1 MGHTERALVR
11 AVSTWGPGGPARDV
25 FPWESQGTLL
35 REPEKEE
42 GDVRGSWG
50 QDRRYGVVEEE
61 LGVQSPGPGDR

>member
-1 MGHTERALVR
+1 MSSRGRVR
-11 AVSTWGPGGPARDV
+11 EHFSG
-25 FPWESQGTLL
+25 SQK
-35 REPEKEE
+35 KEE